1 MNTGRR
7 PLTPYVGGAS
17 NPPLTPYVRATGKD
31 YNPLK
36 PYVTVAGKNYKT
48 YSDSDGVIYY
58 KDGNNYVP
66 IVNQTTADRISR
78 DRYKTVSYTLNNDQA
93 LVPISSTPKPD
104 STPTPKPAPSG
115 GGGVDRALRAELDKM
130 YADNQKLRDQ
140 MEELLKPKVYSN
152 RELAEIYDLQ
162 DMYDEDNIR
171 RELDA
176 ATNQYYDDAIRTQ
189 EGLRTQSAGY
199 SSQWLN
205 QMLNDYLDSTQHST
219 PTASGQGANFAN
231 ALMTQM
237 NAGLVNAENDYGM
250 LQSVNQLG
258 KDRAAELARNIATAS
273 DKYHNL
279 GAYLQSVGADM
290 NKSDVQAYAGQ
301 LGSLANMYA
310 SDRAYSSALAQA
322 AATRYQGQASA
333 AGTRAQAAANAHN
346 SASGRLDALWNAIYR
361 TNNQNADYAYNYVYN
376 QLMGGPVKK

>member
-7 PLTPYVGGAS
+7 PLTPYVGGPI
-17 NPPLTPYVRATGKD
+17 NPPLTPHVT

-36 PYVTVAGKNYKT
+36 PYVTVAGKDYKT
-48 YSDSDGVIYY
+48 YRGSDGVVYY
-58 KDGNNYVP
+58 KDGKNYVP
-66 IVNQTTADRISR
+66 IVNQTTADMISR
-78 DRYKTVSYTLNNDQA
+78 NSDKTLSYNLNNDQA
-93 LVPISSTPKPD
+93 LTPIYSTPKPD
-104 STPTPKPAPSG
+104 STPEPAPTPKPAPSG

-152 RELAEIYDLQ
+152 RELAEIYGLQ

-171 RELDA
+171 RNLDA

-199 SSQWLN
+199 SSQWLH
-205 QMLNDYLDSTQHST
+205 QMLNDYLDSTQHSA

-237 NAGLVNAENDYGM
+237 NAGLINAENDYGM

-258 KDRAAELARNIATAS
+258 KDRTAELARNIATAS

-333 AGTRAQAAANAHN
+333 AGTRAQAAGNAYN
-346 SASGRLDALWNAIYR
+346 SALDKLWNAIYR
-361 TNNQNADYAYNYVYN
+361 TNNQNADYAYNYVYD
-376 QLMGGPVKK
+376 QLMGGPVKNK

>member
-1 MNTGRR
+1 MNTGRPTNR
-7 PLTPYVGGAS
+7 PLTPYVGGPI
-17 NPPLTPYVRATGKD
+17 NPPLTPFVT

-36 PYVTVAGKNYKT
+36 PYVTVAGKDYKT
-48 YSDSDGVIYY
+48 YSGSDGVVYY

-66 IVNQTTADRISR
+66 IVNQTTADIISR
-78 DRYKTVSYTLNNDQA
+78 NSDKTLSYNLNNNQA
-93 LVPISSTPKPD
+93 LTPVAPTPASTPEPDSTPKPA
-104 STPTPKPAPSG
+104 SSPSG
-115 GGGVDRALRAELDKM
+115 GGGVDRGIQAELDKM

-162 DMYDEDNIR
+162 DMYNEDNIR

-176 ATNQYYDDAIRTQ
+176 ATNQYYDDAIGTQ

-237 NAGLVNAENDYGM
+237 NAGLINAENDYGM

-258 KDRAAELARNIATAS
+258 RDRAAESARNIATAS
-273 DKYHNL
+273 DQYHNL

-333 AGTRAQAAANAHN
+333 AGTSAQAAGNAYN
-346 SASGRLDALWNAIYR
+346 SALDKLWNAIYR

-376 QLMGGPVKK
+376 QLTGGKVN